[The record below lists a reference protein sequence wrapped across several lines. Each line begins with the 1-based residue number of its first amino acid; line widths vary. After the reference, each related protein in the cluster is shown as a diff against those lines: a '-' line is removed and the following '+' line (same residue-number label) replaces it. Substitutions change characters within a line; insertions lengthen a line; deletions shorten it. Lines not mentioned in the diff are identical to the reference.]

1 MFDEA
6 DTLSEEEKTKVE
18 KALAD
23 IYDKYGIEVY
33 IATKYDG
40 TQPESTKVMYDKFV
54 KDYYVGANG
63 ESGGVF
69 VCDIDIGYYSFY
81 TFGDEGEKIFPDDV
95 IDNILD
101 VYAIPET
108 YLEGYN
114 DLIAVC
120 KTAAE
125 DYRKANPTTTTTAPA
140 GNNQTG
146 AATVAD
152 DKEPTI
158 ASRFIT
164 DEADLFTA
172 EEETKLLEKVDEI
185 RSKYNIDVVLH
196 TTDSL
201 GGKTVV
207 AYADDYYDYNEYAD
221 DGLVF
226 MLCMGTRD
234 YYTSTKGR
242 AIDVINDSAIKYLG
256 EEIVSDLSAGNYY
269 EAFDLYLNI
278 VDGYFNAEI
287 TGETYPPYT
296 ASDYIIGECIV
307 IGVAFLIAWLILK
320 FLKKKM
326 DNTGI
331 QSTARS
337 YIIPGTLNIYNA
349 QDNFVRNRTERVRVV
364 HETHDDD
371 DRHSGSTTHVSSS
384 GDTHGGGGGKF

>member
-1 MFDEA
+1 MKKVLVCFISILLVISCSVPAFAAPRYLFDEA

-242 AIDVINDSAIKYLG
+242 AIDVINDSAIEYLG

-278 VDGYFNAEI
+278 VI
-287 TGETYPPYT
+287 
-296 ASDYIIGECIV
+296 C
-307 IGVAFLIAWLILK
+307 LL
-320 FLKKKM
+320 
-326 DNTGI
+326 
-331 QSTARS
+331 Q
-337 YIIPGTLNIYNA
+337 
-349 QDNFVRNRTERVRVV
+349 
-364 HETHDDD
+364 
-371 DRHSGSTTHVSSS
+371 
-384 GDTHGGGGGKF
+384 